1 MKTDNTCDISDQLNA
16 MWQMMDT
23 IELDDPEV
31 HRLKDRVIDASL
43 QMVQVGMNMRLL
55 DMVGESFLTETEEDI
70 IDHFTHW
77 AADLTDALESD

>member
-1 MKTDNTCDISDQLNA
+1 MKTDNTCDISDQLYT
-16 MWQMMDT
+16 MCQMMDQ
-23 IELDDPEV
+23 IDPNDDEV
-31 HRLKDRVIDASL
+31 YRLKDRVIDASL

-70 IDHFTHW
+70 IDQFTHW